1 MDSPVLNIPSSYPH
15 LPVAIGSPSSL
26 VYARFSFRL
35 PYYTSN
41 FLLTQV

>member
-15 LPVAIGSPSSL
+15 LPVAIGSPYSL